1 MNATRKTPTRRPRA
15 ALSFCLSVSLAAC
28 GGAQDDH
35 DAGAGDNRAGGWVLA
50 HEGGLNG
57 FFDCLEAEGLTLV
70 SAHRG
75 GPYPGYPENALETM
89 AAVLDRIPA
98 IMEVDVAASADGVHY
113 LMHDRTLERATNGSG
128 AVDALDWRALS
139 ALRLEDN
146 DGRLTGFAPTRFDD
160 ALEWAKSRTILQ
172 VDFKSSASYEA
183 VADEIRRQGAEDRV
197 ILIAYSMASARKLHR
212 LLPDAMI
219 SLSLDSQSA
228 LNRAVAE
235 GLPADRLLGFTGT
248 EAPRARLFSLLNDR
262 DVEVIFG
269 TLGRADSIDNAIAND
284 GDEGRYAAIAAQG
297 VDIIA
302 TDRPLEAHAALEAA
316 GRGAREGLCGIARR

>member
-1 MNATRKTPTRRPRA
+1 MRQALRFGLLAGACA
-15 ALSFCLSVSLAAC
+15 ALAAC
-28 GGAQDDH
+28 GAQNGHGADDH
-35 DAGAGDNRAGGWVLA
+35 GGSGGWTIA
-50 HEGGLNG
+50 SDGDLNA
-57 FFDCLEAEGLTLV
+57 FFDCLEAEDLTLV

-98 IMEVDVAASADGVHY
+98 IMEIDVAASADGVHY
-113 LMHDRTLERATNGSG
+113 LMHDSTLERTTNGAG
-128 AVDALDWRALS
+128 AVDALDWSELS

-146 DGRLTGFAPTRFDD
+146 DGRATGFAPTRFSD
-160 ALEWAKSRTILQ
+160 ALSWAAPRTILQ

-212 LLPDAMI
+212 LLPEAMI
-219 SLSLDSQSA
+219 SLSLDSQSG

-235 GLPADRLLGFTGT
+235 GLPDDRLMGFTGT
-248 EAPRARLFSLLNDR
+248 EAPRARLFGILNDR

-269 TLGRADSIDNAIAND
+269 TLGRGDSIDNAIARD
-284 GDEGRYAAIAAQG
+284 GDEDRYAAIAAQG

-302 TDRPLEAHAALEAA
+302 TDRPLEAQAALDAA
-316 GRGAREGLCGIARR
+316 GLGVRDGVCGVTRR

>member
-1 MNATRKTPTRRPRA
+1 MITKRKLTHRA
-15 ALSFCLSVSLAAC
+15 LRTGLLAGLGAVLAAC
-28 GGAQDDH
+28 GAQNDH
-35 DAGAGDNRAGGWVLA
+35 DTDNQGGGGWVIA
-50 HEGGLNG
+50 TDGDLNA
-57 FFDCLEAEGLTLV
+57 FFDCLETEGVTLV

-89 AAVLDRIPA
+89 AAVLERIPA
-98 IMEVDVAASADGVHY
+98 IMEVDVAAAADGVHY
-113 LMHDRTLERATNGSG
+113 LMHDRTLERTTNGAG
-128 AVDALDWRALS
+128 DVDALDWRALS

-146 DGRLTGFAPTRFDD
+146 DGRLTDFAPTRFDD
-160 ALEWAKSRTILQ
+160 ALSWAKSRTILQ

-183 VADEIRRQGAEDRV
+183 VADEIRRQDAQERV

-228 LNRAVAE
+228 LNRAIAE
-235 GLPADRLLGFTGT
+235 GLPGDRLMGFTGT
-248 EAPRARLFSLLNDR
+248 DAPRARLFSILNDR

-269 TLGRADSIDNAIAND
+269 TLGRGDSIDNDIARA
-284 GDEGRYAAIAAQG
+284 GDEERYAAIAAQG

-302 TDRPLEAHAALEAA
+302 TDRPLEAHAALDAA
-316 GRGAREGLCGIARR
+316 GRGAGAGTCGIARR